1 MRNRFP
7 IVLMFALLLAA
18 CGGGGTAAV
27 PTSAPAATSALAATT
42 APAATSAP
50 AATTAPE
57 ATSAPEATAEATSA
71 PEATAEATS
80 GTAGGS
86 TGTAKIGILGPFT
99 GAAATIGQ
107 EQLNFAK
114 LAVAD
119 YNKANGTSF
128 ELVEG
133 DTELDP
139 AKAVTVAQRFVSDND
154 IVALV
159 GPAGS
164 QEVIAVAP
172 IVGPANLAFI
182 SPSATRTDLTESN
195 FTGFVRVVPRD
206 DVQGAT
212 DANYMVDKLQAKKVW
227 LIDDQ
232 SAYAV
237 GLADEVEK
245 TLKEKSVTVT
255 RESITQKDSDFSALV
270 TRIKGDAPE
279 VVFIP
284 WQLAPQS
291 AVFAKQLA
299 EQGVTA
305 TIFGADGLFDA
316 TNFIE
321 GAAGATDG
329 AYVSFFAP
337 DVSGLEAAKPVVD
350 AYKAKYGGEIGPFG
364 APTYVATM
372 VALEAIGRAQ
382 KAGTVS
388 RAAVLAEVPKTDMA
402 SSILGIPI
410 KFDDKG
416 DVQNASFF
424 LFQVK
429 GDKFELVPQS

>member
-1 MRNRFP
+1 M
-7 IVLMFALLLAA
+7 
-18 CGGGGTAAV
+18 
-27 PTSAPAATSALAATT
+27 
-42 APAATSAP
+42 
-50 AATTAPE
+50 
-57 ATSAPEATAEATSA
+57 
-71 PEATAEATS
+71 
-80 GTAGGS
+80 
-86 TGTAKIGILGPFT
+86 GPFT
-99 GAAATIGQ
+99 GPAATIGQ

-114 LAVAD
+114 LAVED
-119 YNKANGTSF
+119 YNKANGTTI

-139 AKAVTVAQRFVSDND
+139 AKAVTVAQRLVSDND
-154 IVALV
+154 IYAIV

-172 IVGPANLAFI
+172 IIGPTDMAFI
-182 SPSATRTDLTESN
+182 SPSATRVDLTES
-195 FTGFVRVVPRD
+195 GFKGFFRVVPRD
-206 DVQGAT
+206 DVQGTT
-212 DANYMVDKLQAKKVW
+212 DANFMIDQLKAKKVW
-227 LIDDQ
+227 IVDDQ
-232 SAYAV
+232 SAYAT
-237 GLADEVEK
+237 GLRDAVEK
-245 TLKEKSVTVT
+245 VLKEKGVTVT
-255 RESITQKDSDFSALV
+255 TEAITQKDSDFSGLV
-270 TRIKGDAPE
+270 TKIKGDAPE

-284 WQLAPQS
+284 WQLAPQ
-291 AVFAKQLA
+291 ATQFAKQMA

-321 GAAGATDG
+321 GAAGATEG

-337 DVSGLEAAKPVVD
+337 DVAGVEAAKPVVD

-388 RAAVLAEVPKTDMA
+388 RAAVLAEVPKTDMQ

-416 DVQNASFF
+416 DVQNAAFF
-424 LFQVK
+424 LFQIK
-429 GDKFELVPQS
+429 DGKFQLVTTSQ